1 MADNVLI
8 EMSLGSDNLTSDPSE
23 LWFPTKVSTNQRRGS
38 TPAVESAQSS
48 SHKLVY
54 ANGTHPFPT
63 AGVFE
68 ITETNERSVRLESMH
83 PPYCALD
90 DVDFVCRVKYYNT
103 NTWEAIPV
111 SCDVGVDIDEQCYV
125 LRNIEQN
132 SFIKVAASTNRVSG
146 AINGRINGEKI
157 RRIEDATKFVFEP
170 AD

>member
-1 MADNVLI
+1 MNNSCWLYTVNVADNVLV
-8 EMSLGSDNLTSDPSE
+8 EMGLGIRNS
-23 LWFPTKVSTNQRRGS
+23 S
-38 TPAVESAQSS
+38 TPVVESSQSS

-54 ANGTHPFPT
+54 ANGTQPFPT

-68 ITETNERSVRLESMH
+68 ITKTNERSVRLESMH

-111 SCDVGVDIDEQCYV
+111 SCDVGVDTDEQCYV

-146 AINGRINGEKI
+146 SINGRINGEKI

-170 AD
+170 ADWLK